1 MLKTAPRKKI
11 EQSKIPL
18 EAQRFMALAL
28 KLARRALGRTSPN
41 PAVGAVIAKNGK
53 VVGKGYHRAA
63 GEPHAEVEAIR
74 AAGSEAR
81 GAELF
86 VTLEPCNHH
95 GRTPPCVEAIL
106 EAGIAKVWYGMDDPN
121 PGVRGGGAKRL
132 REDGVEVVGHVF
144 EERCRKLN
152 EIYLLNITQRRPFV
166 FLKLAMSLDGRIA
179 TRTGHSQWITSEA
192 SRRKVHRL
200 RDRVSA
206 IMVGVE
212 TILADNPMLTTRLPH
227 GRGRDPIRIV
237 ADSNLRTPVDS
248 SIFNPSSTA
257 GVIIASTKNPP
268 LDKKYKL
275 ESRGAKI
282 LRTSGAE
289 HVDLKDMLNRLYQI
303 GITSLL
309 IEGGAGLAWGALDA
323 GIVDRC
329 LFFYA
334 PIIIG
339 GSNAPSGVEG
349 MGISRLEEAPR
360 LVDVK
365 AFRVGPDILLD
376 GKVSY
381 PAPGI
386 RLTQK

>member
-1 MLKTAPRKKI
+1 MKPSL
-11 EQSKIPL
+11 SKIPI
-18 EAQRFMALAL
+18 EASRFMALAL
-28 KLARRALGRTSPN
+28 KVARRGLGRTSPN
-41 PAVGAVIAKNGK
+41 PAVGAVLVKNGK

-132 REDGVEVVGHVF
+132 REAGIEAVGRIF
-144 EERCRKLN
+144 EDRCRRLN
-152 EIYLLNITQRRPFV
+152 EVYLLNITQRRPFV
-166 FLKLAMSLDGRIA
+166 YLKLAMSLDGRIA
-179 TRTGHSQWITSEA
+179 TRTGHSQWITSDA
-192 SRRKVHRL
+192 SRRKVHRI

-212 TILADNPMLTTRLPH
+212 TVIADNPLLTTRLPG

-237 ADSNLRTPVDS
+237 ADSNLRTPVDA

-257 GVIIASTKNPP
+257 GVIIASRKDPP
-268 LDKKYKL
+268 LDRKYKL

-282 LRTSGAE
+282 LRTSGLE
-289 HVDLKDMLNRLYQI
+289 RVDLRDMLTRLYHI
-303 GITSLL
+303 GITSVL

-323 GIVDRC
+323 GVVDRC
-329 LFFYA
+329 FFFYA

-365 AFRVGPDILLD
+365 AFRVGPDFMLD

-381 PAPGI
+381 PVLGP
-386 RLTQK
+386 RLSQK